1 MMMTHDTTSD
11 ERMMPATV
19 STPAP
24 QRLLHPLLAAVLL
37 AVAMLGSAGFVTG
50 CGETFD
56 TGKLGVTR
64 PPDTFGDTTYIL
76 QQPLWTGFNAPA
88 DVHVGYEPFIYV
100 AERGA
105 DRIAMLDLA
114 GALVGR
120 SAPVLRPTA
129 IGQDHRLQLL
139 VCGEFDTTIGGTAV
153 TFGAVYRIDLYAARH
168 DIARAAVRRVYWEP
182 VNPAR
187 RFTGV
192 GVLADNSYYI
202 ARTGPNNA
210 SIIDPDDAVLYFTRD
225 DVLQTRAAWPTLS
238 ADGTGLGTITRPT
251 GIAVFPKPG
260 TDFVFTQSGEKSLF
274 RTQWMTR
281 RTTGDISQWESYYQ
295 PDRDGDIPFLRV
307 NLFHRPE
314 DATID
319 AGGSM
324 FVIDAGS
331 DSLYRF
337 NNSGF
342 ITQAFGGASQFN
354 APEGV
359 AFFDKTL
366 YIADTGNNRILRFI
380 LSTDLQ

>member
-11 ERMMPATV
+11 GRMLPATA
-19 STPAP
+19 SIPAP
-24 QRLLHPLLAAVLL
+24 RRLLHPLLAA
-37 AVAMLGSAGFVTG
+37 MLISAALVTG

-56 TGKLGVTR
+56 TDKLGVTR

-76 QQPLWTGFNAPA
+76 QQPMWSGFNAPA

-105 DRIAMLDLA
+105 DRIAMLDLS

-120 SAPVLRPTA
+120 SVRVPRPTA

-139 VCGEFDTTIGGTAV
+139 VCGEFDTTIGGAPITY
-153 TFGAVYRIDLYAARH
+153 GAVYRIDLYAAQH
-168 DIARAAVRRVYWEP
+168 DISRAVVHRVYWEP
-182 VNPAR
+182 VNATR

-192 GVLADNSYYI
+192 GVLADNSYYV

-210 SIIDPDDAVLYFTRD
+210 SIIDPDDAILYFSRD
-225 DVLQTRAAWPTLS
+225 DVLQSRAAWPTLS

-251 GIAVFPKPG
+251 GLAVFPKPG
-260 TDFVFTQSGEKSLF
+260 TDFVFTQSGQKSLF

-281 RTTGDISQWESYYQ
+281 RTTGDVSQWESYYQ

-307 NLFHRPE
+307 SLFHRPE
-314 DATID
+314 DAAID
-319 AGGSM
+319 GSGNM

-331 DSLYRF
+331 DSLFRF

-342 ITQAFGGASQFN
+342 ITQAFGGSTQFN

-359 AFFDKTL
+359 AFFDRTV